1 MSSKNILSSILILEN
16 MIFDSND
23 RLELNNWLNNKASI
37 PEKILNIKT
46 KSEYAFIMFF
56 TNRSNENIIDS
67 SSKRNH
73 FFLPIDGQSIKI
85 SKSTLSIE
93 ELFKKNHQI
102 ITTDGQSEN
111 GICQKVFSE
120 CLDLFV
126 VLDVEAHYA
135 KNIKIYI
142 SKILENDSDLI
153 ICNESKSINYIS
165 LSKESKK
172 IDSRNFMNDFVDYEN
187 SKKINYYYINYKEQM
202 KKRKS
207 TL

>member
-1 MSSKNILSSILILEN
+1 
-16 MIFDSND
+16 
-23 RLELNNWLNNKASI
+23 
-37 PEKILNIKT
+37 
-46 KSEYAFIMFF
+46 MFF

-73 FFLPIDGQSIKI
+73 LILPINGQSIKI

-102 ITTDGQSEN
+102 ITTDGRSEN
-111 GICQKVFSE
+111 GVCRKVFSE

-142 SKILENDSDLI
+142 SKILENDSDFI

-172 IDSRNFMNDFVDYEN
+172 IDSKKFMNDFVDYEN